1 MQKWYFNPTN
11 GAYTGDRISFD
22 DPEISDPPSSRHVYK
37 DGAWVVQLWY
47 DWQGLK
53 TALRGSVFFALA
65 FGTTNANA
73 FSLLNSTFDSLSKP
87 NEGLVDSNS
96 ANEGKMQDLT
106 FAIAQVRLG
115 MPTDY
120 TSGQLTELRALL
132 EEYGFPVFL

>member
-22 DPEISDPPSSRHVYK
+22 DPEISDPPSPRHVYK
-37 DGAWVVQLWY
+37 DGAWALEPWY

-65 FGTTNANA
+65 FGTTNSNA
-73 FSLLNSTFDSLSKP
+73 FSLLNSTFDSLS
-87 NEGLVDSNS
+87 
-96 ANEGKMQDLT
+96 ANDGKLQDLT

-115 MPTDY
+115 MSPDY
-120 TSGQLTELRALL
+120 TSAQLTELRALL

>member
-1 MQKWYFNPTN
+1 MWRSNAQL
-11 GAYTGDRISFD
+11 GAYTGVIY
-22 DPEISDPPSSRHVYK
+22 DPGDIEISDPPSPKHVYK

-73 FSLLNSTFDSLSKP
+73 FSLLNSTFDS
-87 NEGLVDSNS
+87 NS
-96 ANEGKMQDLT
+96 ANEGKLQDLT

-120 TSGQLTELRALL
+120 TSAQLTELRALL

>member
-1 MQKWYFNPTN
+1 MQKWYVNSDL
-11 GAYTGDRISFD
+11 GAYTGDRISGD
-22 DPEISDPPSSRHVYK
+22 IEVSASPSSRHVYK

-73 FSLLNSTFDSLSKP
+73 FTLLNSTFDS
-87 NEGLVDSNS
+87 NS
-96 ANEGKMQDLT
+96 ANDGKMQDLT

-115 MPTDY
+115 MPVDY
-120 TSGQLTELRALL
+120 TEPQLTELRALL
-132 EEYGFPVFL
+132 AQYGFPIFL